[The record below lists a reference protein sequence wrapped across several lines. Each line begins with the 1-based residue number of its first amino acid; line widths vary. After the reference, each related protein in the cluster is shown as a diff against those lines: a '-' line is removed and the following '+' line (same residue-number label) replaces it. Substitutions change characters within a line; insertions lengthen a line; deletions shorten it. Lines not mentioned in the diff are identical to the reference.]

1 MNKAAMMICI
11 LVLMG
16 CSAQQTKSKPTVKET
31 VSPRDYQAC
40 IQAAKSGNGQVSE
53 EDCNKVIEDTH

>member
-11 LVLMG
+11 LVLVG
-16 CSAQQTKSKPTVKET
+16 CNSPQPKNEPTVQET

-40 IQAAKSGNGQVSE
+40 IQAAKSGNGQASE
-53 EDCNKVIEDTH
+53 EDCNKVVKDTH